1 MDEQINWKWV
11 FGHTAI
17 IWICSYLLGF
27 IVGYLASTYWYW
39 PEVSF
44 DTPALVP
51 KAVMWLVAY
60 VNIISIFFVVLIISI
75 VQKITWKHLFLVLIV
90 ITITSFYNL
99 TLGFTL
105 SGILRGSL
113 YVGIVMVIAKSL
125 AMFILRTY
133 EVFTKK
139 Q

>member
-27 IVGYLASTYWYW
+27 IVGYLASPYWS
-39 PEVSF
+39 EVSF

-51 KAVMWLVAY
+51 KAIMWLVAY
-60 VNIISIFFVVLIISI
+60 VNIISVFLVVLIISL
-75 VQKITWKHLFLVLIV
+75 VQKITWTHLFLVLIV
-90 ITITSFYNL
+90 TTITSFINV
-99 TLGFTL
+99 TQGFAF
-105 SGILRGSL
+105 SGILFGSF
-113 YVGIVMVIAKSL
+113 YIGIVMVIAKSL